1 MRKLKASLAY
11 PKRKD
16 EEFEDEHER
25 VSPAR
30 LGLEIGGVKHA
41 RFLPKRGYGKQF

>member
-1 MRKLKASLAY
+1 MRKLKTSLVY
-11 PKRKD
+11 PKQKD

-30 LGLEIGGVKHA
+30 LGLEIGGVKLT
-41 RFLPKRGYGKQF
+41 RFLPKRDYGKQF